1 MNNKLLSIVLAA
13 TILVASYLAL
23 LATYHSA
30 ETADTYP
37 DDLYFGVTADGNVT
51 LAKRIIDKVKGYTNL
66 IVILNPD
73 IVKNR
78 TAIEEVCDYAQK
90 AGLSF
95 FVHMSHPSYWSFD
108 YNLLEFAR

>member
-1 MNNKLLSIVLAA
+1 LNNKLLSIVFAA

-51 LAKRIIDKVKGYTNL
+51 LAKRIIDKVKGYKNL

-78 TAIEEVCDYAQK
+78 VAIEVCDYAQK

-108 YNLLEFAR
+108 YNPLECAR